1 MEEKRFNRLL
11 ERYKYSPE
19 AVKELYEYYY
29 PIIVRYINRQFRGEV
44 DGQDVAQQFFLK
56 LFQMKSYKIRTPN
69 AWVRTVT
76 KNIAIDILR
85 KNGKQYRVK
94 ELLVLPDYTGPPDNV
109 ADILKVLSES
119 EQQIMYLRYWEKY
132 NLKEIA
138 ELIKMKYSSVK
149 YIHRAAKKKL
159 RKAYIKELDYDKENE
174 FIDRLGDSGDNDVA
188 DDEPA
193 YIDKSG
199 GTIIYQLTMIDRNKI
214 QKDCEMIQKI
224 WERDKERYKLSKESW
239 ELVSMKCHDLKHQ
252 LDALKNVNGI
262 IDENVLGELKTN
274 LNLYGAGV
282 KTGNHALDIILFE
295 KTIIC
300 QKNNIKLNC
309 MAEAEKLGFMSSSNL
324 YSLFGNALQ
333 NAIEATMKI
342 KDEDKRLICLN
353 IKNVSNMISVHIEN
367 SMAEGE
373 SLSIVKDFPVT
384 TKEDK
389 INHGYGM
396 RSIQMI
402 VEKFDGAVNFY
413 VQDGW
418 FNLDIIIPVKE
429 AN

>member
-119 EQQIMYLRYWEKY
+119 KQQIMYLRYWEKY

-199 GTIIYQLTMIDRNKI
+199 GK
-214 QKDCEMIQKI
+214 
-224 WERDKERYKLSKESW
+224 
-239 ELVSMKCHDLKHQ
+239 V
-252 LDALKNVNGI
+252 
-262 IDENVLGELKTN
+262 
-274 LNLYGAGV
+274 
-282 KTGNHALDIILFE
+282 
-295 KTIIC
+295 
-300 QKNNIKLNC
+300 
-309 MAEAEKLGFMSSSNL
+309 
-324 YSLFGNALQ
+324 
-333 NAIEATMKI
+333 
-342 KDEDKRLICLN
+342 
-353 IKNVSNMISVHIEN
+353 
-367 SMAEGE
+367 
-373 SLSIVKDFPVT
+373 
-384 TKEDK
+384 
-389 INHGYGM
+389 
-396 RSIQMI
+396 
-402 VEKFDGAVNFY
+402 
-413 VQDGW
+413 
-418 FNLDIIIPVKE
+418 
-429 AN
+429 

>member
-11 ERYKYSPE
+11 ERYKYSHE

-44 DGQDVAQQFFLK
+44 AGQDVAQQFFLK

-193 YIDKSG
+193 YCTTSSG
-199 GTIIYQLTMIDRNKI
+199 AAR
-214 QKDCEMIQKI
+214 
-224 WERDKERYKLSKESW
+224 
-239 ELVSMKCHDLKHQ
+239 
-252 LDALKNVNGI
+252 ALRWRRR
-262 IDENVLGELKTN
+262 
-274 LNLYGAGV
+274 
-282 KTGNHALDIILFE
+282 
-295 KTIIC
+295 
-300 QKNNIKLNC
+300 Q
-309 MAEAEKLGFMSSSNL
+309 
-324 YSLFGNALQ
+324 
-333 NAIEATMKI
+333 
-342 KDEDKRLICLN
+342 
-353 IKNVSNMISVHIEN
+353 
-367 SMAEGE
+367 
-373 SLSIVKDFPVT
+373 
-384 TKEDK
+384 
-389 INHGYGM
+389 
-396 RSIQMI
+396 
-402 VEKFDGAVNFY
+402 
-413 VQDGW
+413 
-418 FNLDIIIPVKE
+418 
-429 AN
+429 

>member
-159 RKAYIKELDYDKENE
+159 
-174 FIDRLGDSGDNDVA
+174 
-188 DDEPA
+188 
-193 YIDKSG
+193 
-199 GTIIYQLTMIDRNKI
+199 
-214 QKDCEMIQKI
+214 
-224 WERDKERYKLSKESW
+224 LSCTFSK
-239 ELVSMKCHDLKHQ
+239 
-252 LDALKNVNGI
+252 
-262 IDENVLGELKTN
+262 
-274 LNLYGAGV
+274 
-282 KTGNHALDIILFE
+282 
-295 KTIIC
+295 
-300 QKNNIKLNC
+300 
-309 MAEAEKLGFMSSSNL
+309 SSSVIIAGIPCSSTIPECL
-324 YSLFGNALQ
+324 YSP
-333 NAIEATMKI
+333 IYI
-342 KDEDKRLICLN
+342 RLDSKYKTL
-353 IKNVSNMISVHIEN
+353 
-367 SMAEGE
+367 
-373 SLSIVKDFPVT
+373 L
-384 TKEDK
+384 
-389 INHGYGM
+389 
-396 RSIQMI
+396 
-402 VEKFDGAVNFY
+402 
-413 VQDGW
+413 
-418 FNLDIIIPVKE
+418 
-429 AN
+429 

>member
-159 RKAYIKELDYDKENE
+159 RKAYIKAKVNGSNGAIGE
-174 FIDRLGDSGDNDVA
+174 ID
-188 DDEPA
+188 E
-193 YIDKSG
+193 
-199 GTIIYQLTMIDRNKI
+199 
-214 QKDCEMIQKI
+214 EMAV
-224 WERDKERYKLSKESW
+224 LSKQNS
-239 ELVSMKCHDLKHQ
+239 SYSDLF
-252 LDALKNVNGI
+252 LKGV
-262 IDENVLGELKTN
+262 IDDVL
-274 LNLYGAGV
+274 Y
-282 KTGNHALDIILFE
+282 FE
-295 KTIIC
+295 KTDRL
-300 QKNNIKLNC
+300 KSRMSELRERRLKLVN
-309 MAEAEKLGFMSSSNL
+309 EDEEEKCLERLRGVKRVLDKHEFL
-324 YSLFGNALQ
+324 VKFDESLF
-333 NAIEATMKI
+333 
-342 KDEDKRLICLN
+342 DE
-353 IKNVSNMISVHIEN
+353 
-367 SMAEGE
+367 
-373 SLSIVKDFPVT
+373 IV
-384 TKEDK
+384 DK
-389 INHGYGM
+389 IY
-396 RSIQMI
+396 I
-402 VEKFDGAVNFY
+402 E
-413 VQDGW
+413 QDGSLI
-418 FNLDIIIPVKE
+418 FALKCELKLKIERKGCNYGK
-429 AN
+429 

>member
-1 MEEKRFNRLL
+1 MH
-11 ERYKYSPE
+11 
-19 AVKELYEYYY
+19 
-29 PIIVRYINRQFRGEV
+29 YINRQFRGEV

-174 FIDRLGDSGDNDVA
+174 FIDRLGNSDDNDIA

-199 GTIIYQLTMIDRNKI
+199 
-214 QKDCEMIQKI
+214 
-224 WERDKERYKLSKESW
+224 SK
-239 ELVSMKCHDLKHQ
+239 V
-252 LDALKNVNGI
+252 
-262 IDENVLGELKTN
+262 
-274 LNLYGAGV
+274 
-282 KTGNHALDIILFE
+282 
-295 KTIIC
+295 
-300 QKNNIKLNC
+300 
-309 MAEAEKLGFMSSSNL
+309 
-324 YSLFGNALQ
+324 
-333 NAIEATMKI
+333 
-342 KDEDKRLICLN
+342 
-353 IKNVSNMISVHIEN
+353 
-367 SMAEGE
+367 
-373 SLSIVKDFPVT
+373 
-384 TKEDK
+384 
-389 INHGYGM
+389 
-396 RSIQMI
+396 
-402 VEKFDGAVNFY
+402 
-413 VQDGW
+413 
-418 FNLDIIIPVKE
+418 
-429 AN
+429 